1 MFPRI
6 MRDGWERIVENDLSP
21 MERNQ
26 LIFRSIYSDMI
37 SIILFSEFFIQYL
50 GNPRAKGDFPFFC
63 FQSCQSISFDHFL
76 FWSEIDRL
84 FVFFWLNWNRSDAIF
99 GGNHFLFGIERDRMR
114 FKLKMGKFASD
125 WIRFLGSHF
134 LFVLNRIDSF
144 LGEQF
149 FVCIEKIFE
158 NIFVR

>member
-1 MFPRI
+1 MFSRI

-37 SIILFSEFFIQYL
+37 SIILFSEFLFNIWGTHAQ
-50 GNPRAKGDFPFFC
+50 KGISLFSAFNRVNQFHLTIFC
-63 FQSCQSISFDHFL
+63 FEVKSIGFL
-76 FWSEIDRL
+76 S
-84 FVFFWLNWNRSDAIF
+84 FFWLNWNRSDAIF
-99 GGNHFLFGIERDRMR
+99 GGNHFLFGIERDRMW

-149 FVCIEKIFE
+149 FVQWI
-158 NIFVR
+158 